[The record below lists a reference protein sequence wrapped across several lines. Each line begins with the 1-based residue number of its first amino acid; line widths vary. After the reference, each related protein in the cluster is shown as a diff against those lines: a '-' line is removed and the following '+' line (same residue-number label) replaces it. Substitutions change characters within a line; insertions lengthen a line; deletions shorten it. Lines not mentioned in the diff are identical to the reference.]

1 MSPWGERMTQA
12 RVDCRFEIGHSRR
25 TDGTEWDQWDVSAG
39 ACCGWARMVVVR
51 ERADTADDGSALKI
65 SSVRL

>member
-1 MSPWGERMTQA
+1 MRQA
-12 RVDCRFEIGHSRR
+12 RVNCRFEIGHSRR

-51 ERADTADDGSALKI
+51 ERADTADDGPAVNC
-65 SSVRL
+65 SSLRL